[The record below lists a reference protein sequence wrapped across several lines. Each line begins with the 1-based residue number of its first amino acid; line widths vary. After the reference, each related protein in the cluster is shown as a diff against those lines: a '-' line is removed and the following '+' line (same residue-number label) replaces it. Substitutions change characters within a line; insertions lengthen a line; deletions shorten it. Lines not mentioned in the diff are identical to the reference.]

1 MILTI
6 DEVKTHLRIQHDEED
21 KLISTLIAQAQ
32 VRIRRTAHGSNP
44 QPQPVPVHSGWR

>member
-21 KLISTLIAQAQ
+21 ELISTLIAQAQ
-32 VRIRRTAHGSNP
+32 AVAEDYCS
-44 QPQPVPVHSGWR
+44 QPRSARL

>member
-32 VRIRRTAHGSNP
+32 AVLRITAVCSSPNP
-44 QPQPVPVHSGWR
+44 HLSLCVSP

>member
-21 KLISTLIAQAQ
+21 KLISTLIEIGRASCRERVFRA
-32 VRIRRTAHGSNP
+32 V
-44 QPQPVPVHSGWR
+44 